1 MVLHYYGAFKH
12 FCRILLSHQ
21 PAPAPRPCPCPCACL
36 LLLKLLL
43 LGEAHGKRRGRGG

>member
-12 FCRILLSHQ
+12 VCRIPLSHQ